1 VLILQALAV
10 SPSLTRKKEDGKV
23 AVKILT
29 RLTVPIDNAR
39 ELLNYSRELRVMA
52 MAHSGYI
59 CGETETLE
67 SLDQPDVY
75 VVISN
80 WRSVEDWENW
90 LKNKERQE
98 IQSKIDSLLGE
109 KTTFEKFRSGFCS

>member
-1 VLILQALAV
+1 M
-10 SPSLTRKKEDGKV
+10 P
-23 AVKILT
+23 VKILF
-29 RLTVPIDNAR
+29 RLTIPIDKVR
-39 ELLNYSRELRVMA
+39 EMLQYSRELRVIA
-52 MAHSGYI
+52 MAHPGYI

-75 VVISN
+75 MVISS

-98 IQSKIDSLLGE
+98 IQSRIDSLLDGE
-109 KTTFEKFRSGFCS
+109 TTCEMFHHGFRA